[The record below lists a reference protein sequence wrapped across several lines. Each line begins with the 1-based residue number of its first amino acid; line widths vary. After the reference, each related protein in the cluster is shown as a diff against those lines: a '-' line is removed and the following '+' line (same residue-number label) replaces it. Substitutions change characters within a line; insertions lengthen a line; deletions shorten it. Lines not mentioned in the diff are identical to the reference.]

1 MFTNNYWAALTNMFG
16 PNNSYYRN
24 GVSTIGSDASLSHLR
39 SMQSMKIGT
48 GNTPAKK
55 SDYVLEAP
63 IDESLYTVAFVDN
76 FSSDISSD
84 EAYLSLQATFTNTSN
99 STLTFSEVGVF
110 ASAYTNANVFLI
122 AREVLDSP
130 VSIAPGE
137 AKTFIL
143 KVY

>member
-84 EAYLSLQATFTNTSN
+84 EAYLSLQATFTNKAIVHSQSLKLEYLLLHTQM
-99 STLTFSEVGVF
+99 LMYFSLQEK
-110 ASAYTNANVFLI
+110 YWIHLL
-122 AREVLDSP
+122 VLHL
-130 VSIAPGE
+130 E
-137 AKTFIL
+137 KLRHLF
-143 KVY
+143 